1 MCPLKAKQTGPILC
15 YVTDRLSLRPSSAK
29 QGVQS
34 LVEKIEETVSAGVDW
49 VQLREKDL
57 TAAGW
62 TLLARSA
69 LDGGARTAKSR
80 ILLNDRLDVAVSVRA
95 GGLHLSENGFPLSKV
110 REFVKSSVTDAGFL
124 IGVSC
129 HSMEAAQIAARDGAD
144 YIHFGPIFETP
155 SKAGFGQPQG
165 LERLEKVCQAIPI
178 PVIAIGGITLSNA
191 DSCRKAGARGIAAI
205 RLFQDAQD
213 IEKLVGHL
221 RNLLS

>member
-191 DSCRKAGARGIAAI
+191 DACRKAGASGIASI
-205 RLFQDAQD
+205 RLFQEAEE
-213 IEKLVGHL
+213 IKKLVGHL